1 MGGIADALAWLGLRE
16 RGPRVDPS
24 GLVVWDRMDDAFRAV
39 CAVQA
44 DGRCLIAEGYGAD
57 AHVREVLG
65 ALRATGAVPARL
77 RERIVPL
84 ERIAAAWGRGRG
96 AGLLELADP
105 RTVERVFEVFAK
117 AVEAEGDDVAIEV
130 GAEDARVKVVV
141 HDRKLQ
147 IGKPLTVREGELM
160 IEHLMYGRDEGS
172 GQTGTIR
179 QSFQGFSLGAGEVR
193 LPERI
198 VALRCERGPH
208 APSGQHLFAR
218 MFLSDRVDE
227 GQTLRDLGF
236 GEDVE
241 EIFRE
246 IRMSKYGGIFLGGS
260 TGDGKSTTI
269 ATNLN
274 LQMAEHKGELNLVT
288 VEDPVEIPI
297 RNAIQIPVGT
307 GGFGEERSKQFQLAL
322 MHFVRMHPAVGM
334 VSEIRDRMGAQ
345 QVLQFI
351 DSGHQIWTTI
361 HVHSANGILFR
372 LLDLGVKPSEVV
384 KKGNVRLLM
393 KQTLVG
399 GLCPSCCLDAP
410 AGGRALPAGLAAVL
424 GPEVRFRNPEGCPDC
439 REEGKSELWLSA
451 WAGYGRGR
459 QAVAEWIVPDDGYL
473 EFVRKNQA
481 IRAWRYWMEELGGE
495 TLGTKLWKLAGAG
508 AVDPFDALKK
518 GAQVAE
524 AAPALG
530 RPPPGPARTA
540 GLRLASDA
548 GGPVG

>member
-1 MGGIADALAWLGLRE
+1 MGGVSEALAWLGLKE
-16 RGPRVDPS
+16 RGPGVDAS
-24 GLVVWDRMDDAFRAV
+24 GLVVWDRMDDEFRTV
-39 CAVQA
+39 CAVWA

-65 ALRATGAVPARL
+65 ALRTTGAVPARL

-84 ERIAAAWGRGRG
+84 ERIAAAWGRGKG
-96 AGLLELADP
+96 GGLLELADP
-105 RTVERVFEVFAK
+105 RTVERVFDGFAK
-117 AVEAEGDDVAIEV
+117 VVEAEGDDLAIEV
-130 GAEDARVKVVV
+130 GAEDTRVKVCVN
-141 HDRKLQ
+141 DRKIQ
-147 IGKPLTVREGELM
+147 IGKPLTVKEGELM

-172 GQTGTIR
+172 GQTGTVL
-179 QSFQGFSLGAGEVR
+179 QSFQGFSATASELKLPGE
-193 LPERI
+193 I
-198 VALRCERGPH
+198 GALRCERGPH
-208 APSGQHLFAR
+208 AGGQHLFAR
-218 MFLSDRVDE
+218 LLGGDRLKE
-227 GQTLRDLGF
+227 GTTLQDLGF
-236 GEDVE
+236 GDDVA

-246 IRMSKYGGIFLGGS
+246 IRMSQYGGIFLGGS
-260 TGDGKSTTI
+260 TGDGKTTSI

-274 LQMAEHKGELNLVT
+274 LQMAEHDYELNLVT
-288 VEDPVEIPI
+288 VEDPVEIRI
-297 RNAIQIPVGT
+297 RGAIQIAVPT
-307 GGFGEERSKQFQLAL
+307 SGFGKQRSKHFQQAL

-393 KQTLVG
+393 KQTLIG
-399 GLCPSCCLDAP
+399 GLCANCCLERP
-410 AGGRALPAGLAAVL
+410 AGGKELPRGLMAVL
-424 GPEVRFRNPEGCPDC
+424 GPEVRFRNPEGCRLC
-439 REEGKSELWLSA
+439 RKEGRSELWLDA

-473 EFVRKNQA
+473 EFVRRNEA
-481 IRAWRYWMEELGGE
+481 IKAWHYWMDELGGE
-495 TLGTKLWKLAGAG
+495 TIGTKLWKLVGAG

-524 AAPALG
+524 APAALG
-530 RPPPGPARTA
+530 RPPPGP
-540 GLRLASDA
+540 RLASD
-548 GGPVG
+548 GGEPVR

>member
-1 MGGIADALAWLGLRE
+1 MAGIFGMLAWLGLRE
-16 RGPRVDPS
+16 RAPRVEAG

-39 CAVQA
+39 CAIWA
-44 DGRCLIAEGYGAD
+44 DGRCLIADGYAMD
-57 AHVREVLG
+57 AHVREMLG
-65 ALRATGAVPARL
+65 ALRVTGIVPARL
-77 RERIVPL
+77 REEIVGL
-84 ERIAAAWGRGRG
+84 ERIAAAWGRSRG
-96 AGLLELADP
+96 EGLLKIADP
-105 RTVERVFEVFAK
+105 RTVDRVFGMFER
-117 AVEAEGDDVAIEV
+117 AVEAEGDDLAIEV
-130 GAEDARVKVVV
+130 GIDDTRVKVCV

-147 IGKPLTVREGELM
+147 IGKPLTVQDGEQM

-172 GQTGTIR
+172 GQTGTVR
-179 QSFQGFSLGAGEVR
+179 QSFQGFSLKAGEVK

-198 VALRCERGPH
+198 TALRCERGPH
-208 APSGQHLFAR
+208 APGGQHLFAR
-218 MFLSDRVDE
+218 MFLGDRLEE
-227 GQTLRDLGF
+227 GQTIQDLGF
-236 GEDVE
+236 GDDLA

-260 TGDGKSTTI
+260 TGDGKSSTI

-274 LQMAEHKGELNLVT
+274 LQMAEHNHELNLVT

-297 RNAIQIPVGT
+297 RNAIQIPVAT
-307 GGFGEERSKQFQLAL
+307 SGFGEERSKHFQLAL

-334 VSEIRDRMGAQ
+334 VSEIRDKMGAQ

-393 KQTLVG
+393 KQTLIG
-399 GLCPSCCLDAP
+399 GLCPECCLERP
-410 AGGRALPAGLAAVL
+410 AGGELLPAGLMAVL
-424 GPEVRFRNPEGCPDC
+424 GPEARFRNPEGCAHC
-439 REEGKSELWLSA
+439 RKEGKSELWLEA

-473 EFVRKNQA
+473 EHVRGNDA
-481 IRAWRYWMEELGGE
+481 IKAWHYWMDELGGE
-495 TLGTKLWKLAGAG
+495 TLGSKLWKLVGAG
-508 AVDPFDALKK
+508 AVDPFDALAK

-530 RPPPGPARTA
+530 RPAPGPA
-540 GLRLASDA
+540 LVSDA
-548 GGPVG
+548 GEPVR

>member
-1 MGGIADALAWLGLRE
+1 MGRVADMLAWLGLAE
-16 RGPRVDPS
+16 RGPRIDPS
-24 GLVVWDRMDDAFRAV
+24 GLVLWDRMDEEFRTV
-39 CAVQA
+39 CAVWA
-44 DGRCLIAEGYGAD
+44 DGRCLIADGYGAD
-57 AHVREVLG
+57 GHVREVLG

-84 ERIAAAWGRGRG
+84 ERIAAAWGRGKG
-96 AGLLELADP
+96 EGLLELADP
-105 RTVERVFEVFAK
+105 RTVERVFDVFAK
-117 AVEAEGDDVAIEV
+117 AVEVEGDDVAIEV
-130 GAEDARVKVVV
+130 GTEDTRLKVVV

-147 IGKPLTVREGELM
+147 IGKPLSVRDGELM

-179 QSFQGFSLGAGEVR
+179 QAFQGFSLGAGEVK

-198 VALRCERGPH
+198 TALRCERGPH
-208 APSGQHLFAR
+208 APGGQHLFAR
-218 MFLSDRVDE
+218 LFLSDRLEE
-227 GQTLRDLGF
+227 GKTLQDLGF
-236 GEDVE
+236 GDDVA

-274 LQMAEHKGELNLVT
+274 LQMTEHNGELNLVT

-297 RNAIQIPVGT
+297 RNAIQIPVAT
-307 GGFGEERSKQFQLAL
+307 SGFGEERSKHFQLAL

-334 VSEIRDRMGAQ
+334 VSEIRDKMGAQ

-393 KQTLVG
+393 KQTLIG
-399 GLCPSCCLDAP
+399 GLCPECCTDRP
-410 AGGRALPAGLAAVL
+410 AGGKMLPAGLMAVL
-424 GPEVRFRNPEGCPDC
+424 GPEVRFRNPDGCRYCRKEGRSD
-439 REEGKSELWLSA
+439 LWLEA

-459 QAVAEWIVPDDGYL
+459 RAVAEWIVPDDGYL
-473 EFVRKNQA
+473 EFVRENEA
-481 IRAWRYWMEELGGE
+481 IKAWHYWMDELGGE
-495 TLGTKLWKLAGAG
+495 TIGTKLWKLAGAG

-524 AAPALG
+524 AAAALG
-530 RPPPGPARTA
+530 LPPPGP
-540 GLRLASDA
+540 RLASH
-548 GGPVG
+548 GGEPVR